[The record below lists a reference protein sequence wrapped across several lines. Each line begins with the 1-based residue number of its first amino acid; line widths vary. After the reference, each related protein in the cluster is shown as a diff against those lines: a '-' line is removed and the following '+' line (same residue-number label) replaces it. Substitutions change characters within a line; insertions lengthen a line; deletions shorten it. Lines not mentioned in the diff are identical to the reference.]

1 VANWRDI
8 PTLTQIRDR
17 VRFKNAESPA
27 ASSNPS
33 AQQGLLSA
41 STKVETGAGAAHI
54 QPLATQEKELD
65 VETPMTKKRNQD
77 RHPLEHKW
85 RASFS

>member
-1 VANWRDI
+1 
-8 PTLTQIRDR
+8 

-27 ASSNPS
+27 ALSNPL

-54 QPLATQEKELD
+54 QPLVTQEEVD